1 MIHRNLVICVNLG
14 LFAGLN
20 HAVKLL
26 REKVLEQLS
35 YFHSSGQGGRFPA
48 DFW

>member
-1 MIHRNLVICVNLG
+1 MIHGNLVICVTLS

-26 REKVLEQLS
+26 REKVL
-35 YFHSSGQGGRFPA
+35 
-48 DFW
+48 